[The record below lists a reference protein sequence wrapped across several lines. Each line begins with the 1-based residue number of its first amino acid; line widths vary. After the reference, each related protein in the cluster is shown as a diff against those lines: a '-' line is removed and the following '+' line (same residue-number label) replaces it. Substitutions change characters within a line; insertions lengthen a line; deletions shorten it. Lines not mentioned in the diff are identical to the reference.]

1 MATDTCL
8 HKKNLVLCNHNSKKL
23 HFIKAGF
30 PIYECRECGHSFAVV
45 NDLKDHVS
53 KVYSDSYFFEGKDGY
68 PDYLEEKKILLSAG
82 RRYARKISRLTKPG
96 KMLDVGSAAGFLMYG
111 FHEVGWQCQGIEPNN
126 TMASHGRDHMGLN
139 IMTGSFEQF
148 QSDDK
153 YDLITLIQVLGH
165 FYDLNKAVINIS
177 KHLKENGLV
186 LIESW
191 NRRSIFARVLGKN
204 WPEYSPP
211 SVLHYFSE
219 TTLVQLMNSI
229 GLQLVSK
236 GYPIKR
242 INLKHAAS
250 LLEGKL
256 PDFILKKRIFSFL
269 SRMAGNLPLIYPFLD
284 LKWYVFRKVTN
295 TNIDLD

>member
-1 MATDTCL
+1 MI
-8 HKKNLVLCNHNSKKL
+8 LCRHDSKKL

-30 PIYECRECGHSFAVV
+30 PIYECLECGHSFAVI

-96 KMLDVGSAAGFLMYG
+96 KMLDVGSAAGFIMKG
-111 FHEVGWQCQGIEPNN
+111 FQEAGWYCEGIEPND
-126 TMASHGRDHMGLN
+126 TMAAYGRDNMKLIIN
-139 IMTGSFEQF
+139 TGSFEQF
-148 QSDDK
+148 TSQNK

-165 FYDLNKAVINIS
+165 FYDINKAASNIS
-177 KHLKENGLV
+177 RHLKENGFV

-191 NRRSIFARVLGKN
+191 DRRSIFATVLGKN

-219 TTLVQLMNSI
+219 KTLVQLMNSI
-229 GLQLVSK
+229 GLQLVKK

-269 SRMAGNLPLIYPFLD
+269 SRIAGNFPLIYPFLD
-284 LKWYVFRKVTN
+284 LKWYVFQNVTDTK
-295 TNIDLD
+295 TNLD